1 MSQNK
6 RKNMLSENEISAF
19 CQQVG
24 MVVKAGLP
32 TYYGIMILRD
42 EATDEHTR
50 NFLNDIYVPMEKGM
64 TLGNA
69 IADTNMFPEYMVD
82 MVRLGEETGRLEE
95 VLDSLS
101 TYYEREA
108 DIKASIRHAV
118 TYPLIMTIMMLV
130 VIVVIITQV
139 VPVFSQIYEQ
149 LGSGLSGTALLLMNI
164 STALNNYMLYFV
176 IGFVVLVVAVLLFS
190 RTSFGKIIFQGR
202 SLSMTISA
210 SRFANCMYLALASGL
225 DTDRSLEM
233 AEKLIDNPYMLER
246 INKCKEHI
254 KFGESF
260 INALLLSGIFSKV
273 YSSMMTI
280 GYKTGSMDDI
290 MHRIS
295 IAYEEESDEKLRHF
309 VSVLEPTLIIILSFF
324 IGLILVS
331 FLLPLLGI
339 ISSIG

>member
-1 MSQNK
+1 MSQK
-6 RKNMLSENEISAF
+6 KKLLSENEIAAF

-24 MVVKAGLP
+24 MIVKAGLP
-32 TYYGIMILRD
+32 TYYGILILRD
-42 EATDEHTR
+42 EASDEYTKT
-50 NFLNDIYVPMEKGM
+50 FLNEIYVPMEKGV

-69 IADTNMFPEYMVD
+69 IADTGMFPEYMVD

-95 VLDSLS
+95 VLDSLA

-164 STALNNYMLYFV
+164 SNVLNNYMLYFV
-176 IGFVVLVVAVLLFS
+176 LGFAVIALAAFIFS
-190 RTSFGKIIFQGR
+190 RTAFGKIMFQGR
-202 SLSMTISA
+202 SLSMTIAA

-246 INKCKEHI
+246 IKKCKEHI
-254 KFGESF
+254 KHGESF
-260 INALLLSGIFSKV
+260 IKSLLLSGIFSKV

-280 GYKTGSMDDI
+280 GYKTGSMDDV
-290 MHRIS
+290 MHKIS
-295 IAYEEESDEKLRHF
+295 IAYENESDDKLRHF
-309 VSVLEPTLIIILSFF
+309 VSILEPTLIIILSFF
-324 IGLILVS
+324 IGLILIS